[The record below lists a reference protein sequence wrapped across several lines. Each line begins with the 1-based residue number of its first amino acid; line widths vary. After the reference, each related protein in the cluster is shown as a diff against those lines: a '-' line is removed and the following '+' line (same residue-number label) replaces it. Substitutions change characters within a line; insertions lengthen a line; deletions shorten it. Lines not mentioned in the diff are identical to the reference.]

1 MADIKVE
8 RKGPSIWP
16 WIIGLIVLAL
26 LVWALMELFVRK
38 DPGEVKGQPAAT
50 APISAPLHASR
61 V

>member
-16 WIIGLIVLAL
+16 WIVGLVVLAL
-26 LVWALMELFVRK
+26 LVWALMQLFGRK
-38 DPGEVKGQPAAT
+38 EPGEVKGQPVAT
-50 APISAPLHASR
+50 APLAAPLLATR